1 MKLIDYAEELL
12 EDSSVEGVKRIK
24 KVINYL
30 DGNCTLLP
38 STIVPFD
45 AEEARSV
52 REYLIGKIYG
62 RK

>member
-12 EDSSVEGVKRIK
+12 EDSSIDGIKRIK

-30 DGNCTLLP
+30 DGNAALLP
-38 STIVPFD
+38 SNIVPFD
-45 AEEARSV
+45 TAEARSV
-52 REYLIGKIYG
+52 REYLIEKVNG

>member
-12 EDSSVEGVKRIK
+12 EDSSVEGVKRLK

-30 DGNCTLLP
+30 DGNFTLLP
-38 STIVPFD
+38 SNIVPFD
-45 AEEARSV
+45 AAEARSV
-52 REYLIGKIYG
+52 REYLIGKVYG

>member
-12 EDSSVEGVKRIK
+12 EDSSIDGVKRLK

-30 DGNCTLLP
+30 DGNITLLP
-38 STIVPFD
+38 SNIVPFD
-45 AEEARSV
+45 AAEARSV
-52 REYLIGKIYG
+52 REYRIGNVYG